1 MATKNHYRAIKK
13 VFPLSP
19 NVVVC
24 IMRLIPKKKLM
35 ALSQSEFYFLPK
47 TVDQEPYFLQQLM
60 R

>member
-1 MATKNHYRAIKK
+1 MATKTIIA
-13 VFPLSP
+13 PLRKFSRYHLI
-19 NVVVC
+19 VVVC